1 MSDRIKLRKDGH
13 VAWLTFNRPDRLN
26 AMTIATWFELD
37 DLLRAV
43 DKDREVRCLILAGEG
58 RAFLAGHDVGEIR
71 AHNEDIE
78 AGRLTP
84 AQLREWQ
91 KSLQASTRLIRD
103 LRCPVI
109 AAVQGYAVGAGCE
122 VVCACDLVVAGEDA
136 KFGFPEVNI
145 GVTITN
151 GGTYYLPR
159 KVGLAKAR
167 ELAYLGE
174 FIDAE
179 EALAIGLVNRVV
191 PVAELA
197 AAAETLA
204 RRIASR
210 GRGSAPQGHARPRP
224 GGLAGRHAQFR
235 DRSPGANRHDPGQ
248 FGRNPRLFRETRAR
262 IHRRMSECRQP
273 MASSSRPSSR
283 PARSVRRTGR

>member
-26 AMTIATWFELD
+26 AMTIATWFELG
-37 DLLRAV
+37 DLLREI
-43 DKDREVRCLILAGEG
+43 DKDREVRCLVLAGEG

-91 KSLQASTRLIRD
+91 KSLQSSTRLIRD

-122 VVCACDLVVAGEDA
+122 VVCACDLVVAAEDA
-136 KFGFPEVNI
+136 QFGFPEVNI

-174 FIDAE
+174 FIGAE
-179 EALAIGLVNRVV
+179 EALRIGLVNRVV
-191 PVAELA
+191 AGAELSA
-197 AAAETLA
+197 SVEALA

-210 GRGSAPQGHARPRP
+210 APVAVQLHKVMLDRGQEASLDTMLNFETEALVQTAMT
-224 GGLAGRHAQFR
+224 R
-235 DRSPGANRHDPGQ
+235 DNLEGTRT
-248 FGRNPRLFRETRAR
+248 FFEKRE
-262 IHRRMSECRQP
+262 P
-273 MASSSRPSSR
+273 KF
-283 PARSVRRTGR
+283 TGE

>member
-26 AMTIATWFELD
+26 AMTITTWFELD

-43 DKDREVRCLILAGEG
+43 DKDREVRCLVLAGEG

-71 AHNEDIE
+71 EHNQDIE
-78 AGRLTP
+78 SGKLTP

-122 VVCACDLVVAGEDA
+122 VVCACDLVVAAEDA

-174 FIDAE
+174 FIGAE
-179 EALAIGLVNRVV
+179 EALRIGLVNRLV
-191 PVAELA
+191 PADELP
-197 AAAETLA
+197 AAAEALA

-210 GRGSAPQGHARPRP
+210 APVAVQLHKVMLDRGQEASLDAMLNFETEALVQTAMT
-224 GGLAGRHAQFR
+224 R
-235 DRSPGANRHDPGQ
+235 DNLEG
-248 FGRNPRLFRETRAR
+248 TRAFFEKR
-262 IHRRMSECRQP
+262 EP
-273 MASSSRPSSR
+273 EF
-283 PARSVRRTGR
+283 TGE

>member
-136 KFGFPEVNI
+136 KFGFP
-145 GVTITN
+145 
-151 GGTYYLPR
+151 
-159 KVGLAKAR
+159 
-167 ELAYLGE
+167 GE

-210 GRGSAPQGHARPRP
+210 APVAVQLHKVMLDRGQEASLDAMLNFETEALVQTAMT
-224 GGLAGRHAQFR
+224 R
-235 DRSPGANRHDPGQ
+235 DN
-248 FGRNPRLFRETRAR
+248 GRNPRLLREARAGV
-262 IHRRMSECRQP
+262 HRRMSECRQP
-273 MASSSRPSSR
+273 MVSSSRPSSR

>member
-26 AMTIATWFELD
+26 AMTIATWFELG
-37 DLLRAV
+37 DLLREV
-43 DKDREVRCLILAGEG
+43 DKDREVRCLVLAGEG

-91 KSLQASTRLIRD
+91 KSLQSSTRLIRD

-122 VVCACDLVVAGEDA
+122 VVCACDLVVAAEDA
-136 KFGFPEVNI
+136 QFGFPEVNI

-174 FIDAE
+174 FIGAE
-179 EALAIGLVNRVV
+179 EALRIGPSTGSL
-191 PVAELA
+191 PAP
-197 AAAETLA
+197 TC
-204 RRIASR
+204 RRRS
-210 GRGSAPQGHARPRP
+210 RPRP
-224 GGLAGRHAQFR
+224 GASPAGRQS
-235 DRSPGANRHDPGQ
+235 RSSC
-248 FGRNPRLFRETRAR
+248 TRSCSTAAR
-262 IHRRMSECRQP
+262 KRRWTPCST
-273 MASSSRPSSR
+273 SRPR
-283 PARSVRRTGR
+283 PWCRPP